1 LHDVRTDQVKG
12 EKEMSGE
19 FTATLE
25 KSGEIENTVTGRVS
39 GKQITL
45 PVWFIEEDGTLYL
58 VPVTGSDTEWY
69 KNVLATPRLQIAAG
83 GQSITA
89 AATPITNQTRVREIV
104 EKFRSKYGADQV
116 AAYYPKTDVA
126 VEVSLPD

>member
-1 LHDVRTDQVKG
+1 MSGPTKPK
-12 EKEMSGE
+12 EKQLSGE
-19 FTATLE
+19 FTATLQ
-25 KSGEIENTVTGRVS
+25 KSGEIEITATGRVS

-45 PVWFIEEDGTLYL
+45 PVWFAEENGTLYL

-69 KNVLATPRLQIAAG
+69 KNVLAAPRLRITAD
-83 GQSITA
+83 SKTVTA
-89 AATPITNQTRVREIV
+89 AATPITDPGRVGEIV

-126 VEVSLPD
+126 LDVSLPD